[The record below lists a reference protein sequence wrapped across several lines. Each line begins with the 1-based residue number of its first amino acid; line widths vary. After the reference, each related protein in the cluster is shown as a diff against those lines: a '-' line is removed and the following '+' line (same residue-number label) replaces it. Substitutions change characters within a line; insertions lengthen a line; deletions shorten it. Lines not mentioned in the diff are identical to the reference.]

1 MEIKDLEDKISLSNS
16 VIMSDIDHFLEERSE
31 MISDIPR
38 LAFLSLY
45 KEETIFNS
53 RALYNVYS
61 NNLLHISDYYGDV
74 YKKVYVHCL
83 KNKIVLYNGEIVDPI
98 KFITTFMRDS
108 SILNIEYRH
117 EKYKKYSN
125 SKLHSSVFKVT
136 KTGRVKL
143 IETTRNYMMMMLERN
158 VKCSFTM
165 TYQDFLDHIGTN
177 TILKKNSTKTLWDE
191 CVKEN
196 TILMATKL
204 LRK

>member
-1 MEIKDLEDKISLSNS
+1 MEIKDLEEKIFSSNLT
-16 VIMSDIDHFLEERSE
+16 IMSDINKFLEERSV

-45 KEETIFNS
+45 KEDTIFNS

-61 NNLLHISDYYGDV
+61 NNLLHISDYYGDM
-74 YKKVYVHCL
+74 YKKIYIHCL
-83 KNKIVLYNGEIVDPI
+83 KNRVVLYNGESVDPI
-98 KFITTFMRDS
+98 KFITTFMRDP
-108 SILNIEYRH
+108 SILNVEYRY
-117 EKYKKYSN
+117 EKYKKYS
-125 SKLHSSVFKVT
+125 SAKLHKSAFKVT
-136 KTGRVKL
+136 KTGRVKP
-143 IETTRNYMMMMLERN
+143 IETARNYIMMILERN

-165 TYQDFLDHIGTN
+165 TYQDFLDHIGSN
-177 TILKKNSTKTLWDE
+177 TVLKRFGTKAMWDE